1 MCIWRFLGGY
11 DLRDIR
17 NGMWREETI
26 TDDGGNARLPT
37 SLVNFP
43 FFQVW
48 VTRRGLCEGHPQ
60 TALFATDRVRS
71 EGLATPN
78 HCGTVVA
85 EKMPGVFTVFAKG
98 NLADGQLTASLARFA
113 SAAEAQAAVAV
124 AIQSPVPSS
133 VAKGLRGTA
142 HPVPQSVELEIPAG
156 VNFQDMMCAPDL

>member
-98 NLADGQLTASLARFA
+98 NLADGQLTARLPLANTVKTPGIF
-113 SAAEAQAAVAV
+113 S
-124 AIQSPVPSS
+124 
-133 VAKGLRGTA
+133 
-142 HPVPQSVELEIPAG
+142 
-156 VNFQDMMCAPDL
+156 